1 MLIYTDISFRNLK
14 YCNKLMSVRSFLML
28 YFHNK
33 IYISIE
39 LYDANKIDTRHL
51 SLILLING
59 RKQKTL
65 SVQVIY
71 ADSKR
76 IQYESFTSISTIMC
90 RNCNNTS
97 VKVSYYSTS
106 QKNIFWYFSF
116 RVVENGKET
125 VTVTE
130 DGKVVK
136 HLVNGEE
143 KQAIKGWRSLT
154 NHN

>member
-71 ADSKR
+71 ADSK
-76 IQYESFTSISTIMC
+76 
-90 RNCNNTS
+90 
-97 VKVSYYSTS
+97 
-106 QKNIFWYFSF
+106 
-116 RVVENGKET
+116 
-125 VTVTE
+125 
-130 DGKVVK
+130 
-136 HLVNGEE
+136 
-143 KQAIKGWRSLT
+143 
-154 NHN
+154 